1 MIAEC
6 ADQGQEE
13 GSEPRAPQPEKKGSG
28 AGQLLTTL
36 TVLAFLRALPR
47 QLRMEGAACGRQG
60 GLPQGAGGEGWCC
73 LDPALAS
80 ALPLASP
87 LSGFPGRGHRYS
99 CGCIPCPHPT
109 CVSPT
114 RAESQ
119 ARSRK
124 SRKGWD
130 PCLFPHASWQLGLQS
145 TKRPCRCSS
154 TTGWQWLSPPPR
166 VLASWSR
173 TSHTHAPCS
182 RCPSGA

>member
-99 CGCIPCPHPT
+99 CGCIPCPPPHLLPLQQRWGSAGSVNTYVMTSVSSPQSEHQVKVIVFSDTKCMYFTT
-109 CVSPT
+109 CLT
-114 RAESQ
+114 A
-119 ARSRK
+119 AIH
-124 SRKGWD
+124 
-130 PCLFPHASWQLGLQS
+130 FIN
-145 TKRPCRCSS
+145 
-154 TTGWQWLSPPPR
+154 
-166 VLASWSR
+166 
-173 TSHTHAPCS
+173 
-182 RCPSGA
+182 

>member
-6 ADQGQEE
+6 ADQGQE
-13 GSEPRAPQPEKKGSG
+13 EPRAPQPEKKGSG

-99 CGCIPCPHPT
+99 CGCIPCPPPHL
-109 CVSPT
+109 CVTHSRREPSTVQEEQERLGSMPLPT
-114 RAESQ
+114 RLLAAGSSEH
-119 ARSRK
+119 K
-124 SRKGWD
+124 
-130 PCLFPHASWQLGLQS
+130 ASLQMQLHHWMAVAQS
-145 TKRPCRCSS
+145 TTKGPGQLEQDLPHPRP
-154 TTGWQWLSPPPR
+154 
-166 VLASWSR
+166 VL
-173 TSHTHAPCS
+173 
-182 RCPSGA
+182 

>member
-1 MIAEC
+1 MVTDMMLSVFSSRYCRDARV
-6 ADQGQEE
+6 GEE
-13 GSEPRAPQPEKKGSG
+13 SWFLVPMCFSHQAPAAKVASLRLGSPR
-28 AGQLLTTL
+28 
-36 TVLAFLRALPR
+36 V
-47 QLRMEGAACGRQG
+47 
-60 GLPQGAGGEGWCC
+60 QGARGGAVLTRPLHRPCLWPLRSQASQAEGTGTHVAAF
-73 LDPALAS
+73 PA
-80 ALPLASP
+80 
-87 LSGFPGRGHRYS
+87 
-99 CGCIPCPHPT
+99 PHPT